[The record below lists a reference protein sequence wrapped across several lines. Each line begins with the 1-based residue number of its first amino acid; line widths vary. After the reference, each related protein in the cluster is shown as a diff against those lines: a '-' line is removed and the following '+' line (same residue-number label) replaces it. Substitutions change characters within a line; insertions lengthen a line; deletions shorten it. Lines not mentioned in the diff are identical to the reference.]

1 MTAQPPVPDPLAA
14 VLSVAEGLDTMVSV
28 QRAIDA
34 AMALT
39 GACYGAVGL
48 FGADGAVSEFVYRG
62 ITDEH
67 RDRIGPLP
75 TGRGVLGLL
84 AKGLGPVRLDRLAD
98 HPDSVGFPAGHPVM
112 TTFLGAP
119 ITIDGAPAG
128 SIYLAD
134 KSDGR
139 PFTDQDEALV
149 VALAN
154 AVAVAMRNYRIF
166 RRTEQR
172 ERWQRA
178 ATAIDYAVLAG
189 SPPTDV
195 LHLIAAEARR
205 LSGAD
210 VAVIALPDGAPLVVR
225 IVDARNAGAIGDA
238 RWSVDRSYRLASSD
252 EHLEA
257 ANQWRGMACDRDCL
271 LAAAFESGES
281 MLAPGPQGLPTDAPG
296 AGAFVTSV
304 AIPMRTS
311 ERSLGVLGLLWDHA
325 SPRLTGPSMEVAEAF
340 AAQAAVTLMLAD
352 ARAEYED
359 LLVYRDRDRIARDMH
374 DLVVQRV
381 FATGMSLDSALRAA
395 PVPDVVRERIERAVG
410 DLDETISEIRST
422 IFDLQAH
429 EEGPPPMAQR
439 LRREIAQSSVLLGF
453 QPQVV
458 VRGEPD
464 LLPEH
469 LAPHLLA
476 SVREG
481 LSNAARH
488 AQASTVVVEVTVD
501 EREASVTVTDDG
513 IGPPAALTR
522 RSGIANL
529 RARAVERGGG
539 SALEPGPGG
548 SGGRLRWWVPTAAGP
563 GGTGATAPER

>member
-62 ITDEH
+62 ISDEH

-84 AKGLGPVRLDRLAD
+84 AKGLGPVRLDRLED
-98 HPDSVGFPAGHPVM
+98 HPDAVGFPADHPVM
-112 TTFLGAP
+112 TTLLGAP

-134 KSDGR
+134 KRDGE

-154 AVAVAMRNYRIF
+154 AVAVAMRNYRVF

-189 SPPTDV
+189 SPARDV

-238 RWSVDRSYRLASSD
+238 RWSVDRSRRLANSED
-252 EHLEA
+252 HLQA
-257 ANQWRGMACDRDCL
+257 ARQWLGMTCNRDCL

-281 MLAPGPQGLPTDAPG
+281 MLAPGPQGAPIDAPG
-296 AGAFVTSV
+296 ADAFATSV

-325 SPRLTGPSMEVAEAF
+325 APRLTGPSMEVAEAF

-374 DLVVQRV
+374 DLVLQRV
-381 FATGMSLDSALRAA
+381 FATGMSLNSALRAA
-395 PVPDVVRERIERAVG
+395 PVPDVVRDRIERAVD
-410 DLDETISEIRST
+410 DLDETMTEIRRT
-422 IFDLQAH
+422 IFDLQAQD
-429 EEGPPPMAQR
+429 EEPPPVSQR

-453 QPQVV
+453 RPEVM

-464 LLPEH
+464 ALPEQ

-476 SVREG
+476 AVREG

-488 AQASTVVVEVTVD
+488 AQASTVVVDVAVD

-513 IGPPAALTR
+513 VGPPAVLTR

-529 RARAVERGGG
+529 SARAAERGGG

-548 SGGRLRWWVPTAAGP
+548 SGSRLRWWVPTSP
-563 GGTGATAPER
+563 SP

>member
-1 MTAQPPVPDPLAA
+1 MTASPPAPDPLAA

-39 GACYGAVGL
+39 DARYGAVGL
-48 FGADGAVSEFVYRG
+48 FGPDGTVSEFVYRG
-62 ITDEH
+62 ISDEQ
-67 RDRIGPLP
+67 RGRIGPLP

-84 AKGLGPVRLDRLAD
+84 AQGLGPVRLDRLAD
-98 HPDSVGFPAGHPVM
+98 HPDSVGFPAHHPVM
-112 TTFLGAP
+112 TSFLGAP

-134 KSDGR
+134 KRDGQ
-139 PFTDQDEALV
+139 PFTEQDESLV
-149 VALAN
+149 ASLAD
-154 AVAVAMRNYRIF
+154 AVGVAMRNYRVF

-189 SPPTDV
+189 SPPTEV

-225 IVDARNAGAIGDA
+225 IVDARNAGSIGDA
-238 RWSVDRSYRLASSD
+238 RWSVDRSRRLAGSE

-257 ANQWRGMACDRDCL
+257 ATRWRGMTCDPSCL

-281 MLAPGPQGLPTDAPG
+281 MLAPGSQGAPTDAP
-296 AGAFVTSV
+296 AAEAFATSV

-311 ERSLGVLGLLWDHA
+311 ERSLGVLGLLWDHET
-325 SPRLTGPSMEVAEAF
+325 PRLTGPSMEVAEAF

-352 ARAEYED
+352 ARSEYEN

-381 FATGMSLDSALRAA
+381 FATGMSLNSALRAA
-395 PVPDVVRERIERAVG
+395 PVPDVVRERVERAVD
-410 DLDETISEIRST
+410 DLDETISEIRRT
-422 IFDLQAH
+422 IFDLQAQ
-429 EEGPPPMAQR
+429 EEDPAPVSRR
-439 LRREIAQSSVLLGF
+439 LQREITQSSVVLGY

-464 LLPEH
+464 RLPEH
-469 LAPHLLA
+469 LVGHLLA
-476 SVREG
+476 AVREG

-488 AQASTVVVEVTVD
+488 AQASVVVVEVAVD
-501 EREASVTVTDDG
+501 EREASVTVTDNG
-513 IGPPAALTR
+513 IGPPAVLTR

-529 RARAVERGGG
+529 TARAAERGGG
-539 SALEPGPGG
+539 SALEPGPSG
-548 SGGRLRWWVPTAAGP
+548 SGSRLRWWVPTAA
-563 GGTGATAPER
+563 AP